1 MNYYNE
7 ISKGYEELHKE
18 EQLEKVKLI
27 KKYIKIKPKELL
39 LDVGCGTGLTTQ
51 WKCKTYGIDPAIKLL
66 KRAKNANYLNSEAEN
81 LPFKDKQFDWVISI
95 TAIQNFHNIKKA
107 LKEIKRV
114 GKKNFVLTFLKKSS
128 KKKQIETNIK
138 KLFKINKTIEQDKDI
153 IFLIT

>member
-18 EQLEKVKLI
+18 EQLEKI
-27 KKYIKIKPKELL
+27 KIIKDNITIKPKELL

-66 KRAKNANYLNSEAEN
+66 KKGKKAHYINSKAEN

-95 TAIQNFHNIKKA
+95 TAIQNFSNIPKA

-114 GKKNFVLTFLKKSS
+114 GKKNFVLTFLKKS
-128 KKKQIETNIK
+128 KKRKQIETNIK
-138 KLFKINKTIEQDKDI
+138 KLFKIKKTIEQDKDI
-153 IFLIT
+153 ILIT